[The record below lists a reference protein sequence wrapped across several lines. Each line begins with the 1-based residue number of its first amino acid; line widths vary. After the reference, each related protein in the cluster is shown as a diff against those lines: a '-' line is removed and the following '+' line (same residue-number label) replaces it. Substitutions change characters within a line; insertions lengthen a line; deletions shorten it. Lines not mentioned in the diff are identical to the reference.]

1 MMTKAPKQHREP
13 ETHQQAA
20 PPDPGPLPQG
30 REMPP
35 SEVQPLDAQ
44 SDTNMQAIIAA
55 QLTTIQAQFTEATYL
70 FGELPG
76 PTVVPP
82 ATLPL
87 QSISDTLAGMQ
98 RALGAFISQSNVLMT
113 VWPGPYTAATGVSG
127 NGGSP

>member
-1 MMTKAPKQHREP
+1 MTKAPKHQPEP

-30 REMPP
+30 REAPP
-35 SEVQPLDAQ
+35 RATPFDAT
-44 SDTNMQAIIAA
+44 SDVNMQAIIAA

-113 VWPGPYTAATGVSG
+113 VWPGPYTAASGVSG